1 MAQCPSLIGKS
12 WVRILESL
20 TIFGGTNLHF
30 GASECFE
37 RPFCAYGW
45 SKNVSLSCEYVQH
58 AYPVSKYLS
67 RCNLKGLATK
77 SSSKSLFLLF
87 FFCLGVVLVQ
97 QSSSFPLFV
106 FKWMKDS
113 PKCFLV
119 SKPSLQ
125 NNPFEKEGDD
135 LSTSASISKSELES
149 VSCHQ
154 NTIAPFVKTRFL
166 SSNY

>member
-87 FFCLGVVLVQ
+87 F
-97 QSSSFPLFV
+97 
-106 FKWMKDS
+106 
-113 PKCFLV
+113 
-119 SKPSLQ
+119 
-125 NNPFEKEGDD
+125 
-135 LSTSASISKSELES
+135 S
-149 VSCHQ
+149 VSGLSLLNNHR
-154 NTIAPFVKTRFL
+154 RFLYL
-166 SSNY
+166 SSNGWKTAQSVFLFRSRAFKTILLRRKEMIYRPQLRSRKANWSRSRCHATRIQSRHLLRPVF